1 MSSQPDPY
9 NHMSFEKKN
18 EADEKIRQFE
28 EFINKRANE
37 INNSQNEEYDTEEI
51 NLTEPSGKTIK
62 ILYFI
67 GRLNPPHNGHISALQ
82 DLVNMANT
90 TNSVPLILL
99 GSGPKQPNGDK
110 RSMDNPIS
118 FETKKQFVESKLPGV
133 DGTDYVI
140 KEMTNPAQDIS
151 NYISEQV
158 GNSSDLQ
165 DIQIAH
171 IAGGKD
177 EDASKLLFA
186 LKSAEKKATSLA
198 PNAKVTAS
206 VAAIESEI
214 TDTGSAMS
222 ATQVRKDAYKTIIN
236 DNGFE
241 EWNNK
246 YGTFY
251 GPMSQQI
258 YKEILDPITKY
269 GVTKIQIQEYIN
281 YGTLP
286 SNPSTKR
293 RKNNG
298 GSTKRTNKRKTNKRK
313 THRRKTNKRKTHR
326 RKTHRRIH

>member
-51 NLTEPSGKTIK
+51 NLTESSGKTKK

-67 GRLNPPHNGHISALQ
+67 GRLNPPHNGHITALQ
-82 DLVNMANT
+82 ELTRMAKT

-140 KEMTNPAQDIS
+140 KEMTNPAKDVS
-151 NYISEQV
+151 DYVSEQL
-158 GNSSDLQ
+158 GDQTDLQ
-165 DIQIAH
+165 YIKITH
-171 IAGGKD
+171 VAGGKD
-177 EDASKLLFA
+177 EDATKLSFA
-186 LKSAEKKATSLA
+186 LKSAEKTTTTLV
-198 PNAKVTAS
+198 PNATVITS
-206 VAAIESEI
+206 VEAIEPEI
-214 TDTGSAMS
+214 TDSGSAMS
-222 ATQVRKDAYKTIIN
+222 ATKVRKDAYKTIIN

-251 GPMSQQI
+251 GPMAQQI
-258 YKEILDPITKY
+258 YNEILEPIRKY
-269 GVTKIQIQEYIN
+269 RVTGDQIQQYID

-286 SNPSTKR
+286 SSKRKNPTGGATKR
-293 RKNNG
+293 KIKTQR
-298 GSTKRTNKRKTNKRK
+298 RKRKTQRRKRKTQRRKRK
-313 THRRKTNKRKTHR
+313 THHR
-326 RKTHRRIH
+326 RH